1 MAKKSKTTTK
11 NLPDTE
17 TFNEITKPN
26 GKVKTSEVMT
36 KEQDLDHQLWKIE
49 KVADELNG
57 YAIHSAIKAAELG
70 NLGGSIA
77 VIANILKEGSI
88 IIKNVVEGYKYKSDV
103 QVRIMVVEKRGDLDL
118 QKGESAIDV
127 EGKYIDS
134 ILQNIKI
141 MAQNLEN
148 DALDGLL
155 EGIRLNA
162 RAFLICVEAVRSS
175 ALDLLKIVKGEFPD
189 IHRRYDY
196 LKDIITDPLPITT
209 RSLDYLSFMLGGK
222 LLLEDFGFITQ
233 IMRYSSLNMIEKHF
247 ADNERKGKPLTLQF
261 NDKRFQIDRYIDL
274 YSVLNLPKPADEDSM
289 KIIVLSLPTVGFQT
303 NGEYSRQFVAVP
315 VDCINYAM
323 STKIGATVTP
333 VDYPFDTKYLRDCWS
348 NRDVSYT
355 NVEDLKFSMQNHK
368 TYYYFMNW
376 LELVK

>member
-1 MAKKSKTTTK
+1 MAKKNKTTTK

-26 GKVKTSEVMT
+26 GKVQTGEAMT
-36 KEQDLDHQLWKIE
+36 KDQDLDRQLWKIE
-49 KVADELNG
+49 KIADELNN

-70 NLGGSIA
+70 NLGGRIA
-77 VIANILKEGSI
+77 LIANKLKDSSA
-88 IIKNVVEGYKYKSDV
+88 IIKSVVEGYKYKSNV
-103 QVRIMVVEKRGDLDL
+103 QVRIMVVETGDNNL
-118 QKGESAIDV
+118 QKGESAIDL
-127 EGKYIDS
+127 EGKYVDS
-134 ILQNIKI
+134 ILENIKI

-162 RAFLICVEAVRSS
+162 RAFLICVEEVRRSAV
-175 ALDLLKIVKGEFPD
+175 DLLKIVRGELPD
-189 IHRRYDY
+189 LHKKYDY

-209 RSLDYLSFMLGGK
+209 RSLDYLSFMLGGEV
-222 LLLEDFGFITQ
+222 LLEDFGYISQ
-233 IMRYSSLNMIEKHF
+233 IIGYRHRARIEKHF
-247 ADNERKGKPLTLQF
+247 ADPVKKDQPIRWQLA
-261 NDKRFQIDRYIDL
+261 DKQIQIDHFIDL
-274 YSVLNLPKPADEDSM
+274 YSVLNLAKPAEESSM
-289 KIIVLSLPTVGFQT
+289 KIIILSLPTAGFQT
-303 NGEYSRQFVAVP
+303 DGEYSRQFVAVP

-333 VDYPFDTKYLRDCWS
+333 VDYPFAKKYLRDCWS
-348 NRDVSYT
+348 NRDVNYT
-355 NVEDLKFSMQNHK
+355 NVEDFKFSMQNHK